1 MDHFTCFKKYFWILT
16 THRLQSSFISANVAR
31 KSTWNKRKTLLKRS
45 YSRGLKIAALCIKQ
59 TVYSLIILRLYSVG
73 KTFDII
79 VFISKYL
86 RLEMNGEVYGTK
98 EGEKILS

>member
-1 MDHFTCFKKYFWILT
+1 MH
-16 THRLQSSFISANVAR
+16 
-31 KSTWNKRKTLLKRS
+31 
-45 YSRGLKIAALCIKQ
+45 Q
-59 TVYSLIILRLYSVG
+59 TNGIYSLIILRLYSVG

>member
-1 MDHFTCFKKYFWILT
+1 MWQENQRKK
-16 THRLQSSFISANVAR
+16 
-31 KSTWNKRKTLLKRS
+31 KPLLKRS
-45 YSRGLKIAALCIKQ
+45 YSRGLKIAAVCIKQ

>member
-1 MDHFTCFKKYFWILT
+1 MLQENQLETKKK
-16 THRLQSSFISANVAR
+16 H
-31 KSTWNKRKTLLKRS
+31 LKRS